1 MLVRDYCDQKL
12 DESLNLLVDDFLRR
26 SNELQER
33 LRERDA
39 IKAKM
44 KRRLQVLHPHSWF
57 NPQTG
62 DPVPQMASWP
72 LVAYFFNALLD
83 FQQTHEK

>member
-12 DESLNLLVDDFLRR
+12 DEGLNLLVDGFLRR

-44 KRRLQVLHPHSWF
+44 KRRLQVLHSHSWL

-62 DPVPQMASWP
+62 NPVPQMASLS
-72 LVAYFFNALLD
+72 LVSYFFMHWWTSSSKL
-83 FQQTHEK
+83 KK